1 MKCVVP
7 ILGAL
12 LASGCVSPAGTRLSE
27 EERSICRGE
36 NPSIVMMGFGSCI
49 EYGRIKRMRGVWYVA
64 FEESRFVAGDRTI
77 NREPDKYDLPTH
89 DPDLLVDEDA
99 VFDRVGNPKRVPGC
113 ARAIYLE
120 FDGRES
126 TRRVPQIRSHRFEV
140 VMVEQLHD
148 AKFLGYVRAMNT
160 ELQKDCSKID

>member
-1 MKCVVP
+1 
-7 ILGAL
+7 
-12 LASGCVSPAGTRLSE
+12 
-27 EERSICRGE
+27 
-36 NPSIVMMGFGSCI
+36 MGFGSCL

-64 FEESRFVAGDRTI
+64 FEESRFVAGDSKI
-77 NREPDKYDLPTH
+77 NREPDKYDLSAH

-99 VFDRVGNPKRVPGC
+99 VLGRVGNPKRVLGC

-126 TRRVPQIRSHRFEV
+126 IRRIPQTTRRRFEV
-140 VMVEQLHD
+140 IMVEQLRD

-160 ELQKDCSKID
+160 ELQKDCSKIN